1 MTMSR
6 MWERLYSKNG
16 LAAKYIA
23 KELIAIEN
31 GKRIPR
37 VSDFCERLSLGRGTV
52 QGALKLLEQMDAIE
66 LESRGHLGT
75 YLLNKDVTVLLEIAG
90 VGPLVGVMPLP
101 YSKKYEGLATGIVD
115 AFEDHNKRISFA
127 YMRGANSR
135 LEALKTGRYDFAI
148 VSRMAAEE
156 AVKRHKGLEIIKAFG
171 LGSYVSAHK
180 IFFAAPSK
188 TKIESGMRIGIDRS
202 SPDQA
207 HITVLECQGL
217 DVEFVDV
224 NYMQL
229 FEMLQDN
236 KLDAAVWN
244 VDEVRSVQAFNS
256 AQFQSERAQALA
268 TQTSE
273 AVIIID
279 ADRHAVKEQ
288 IDLVD
293 VNSVRRTQYMV
304 ERGQRF
310 PSY

>member
-1 MTMSR
+1 MSMSR

-23 KELIAIEN
+23 KELISIEN

-37 VSDFCERLSLGRGTV
+37 VSDFCEKLSLGRGTV
-52 QGALKLLEQMDAIE
+52 QGAFKLLEQMDAIE

-75 YLLNKDVTVLLEIAG
+75 YLLHKDVTVLLEISG
-90 VGPLVGVMPLP
+90 FGPLVGVMPLP

-115 AFEDHNKRISFA
+115 AFKDHNKRVSLA
-127 YMRGANSR
+127 YMRGAINR

-156 AVKRHKGLEIIKAFG
+156 AIKERKGLEIIKTFG
-171 LGSYVSAHK
+171 SGSYVSAHK
-180 IFFAAPSK
+180 VFFADALR
-188 TKIESGMRIGIDRS
+188 TKIAAGMRVGIDRS

-207 HITVLECQGL
+207 RITLLECEGL
-217 DVEFVDV
+217 DVDFVDV

-229 FEMLQDN
+229 FDMLQDK

-244 VDEVRSVQAFNS
+244 VDEIRSVKTFNS
-256 AQFQSERAQALA
+256 AEFQSVSAQQLA
-268 TQTSE
+268 SQTSE

-279 ADRHAVKEQ
+279 KDRHEVKKQ

-293 VNSVRRTQYMV
+293 VSSVRKTQRMV
-304 ERGQRF
+304 ESGELF